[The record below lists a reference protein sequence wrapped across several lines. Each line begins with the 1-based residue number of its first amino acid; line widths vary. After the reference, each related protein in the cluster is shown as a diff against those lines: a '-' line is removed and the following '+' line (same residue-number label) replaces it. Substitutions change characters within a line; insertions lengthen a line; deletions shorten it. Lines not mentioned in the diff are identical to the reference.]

1 MLDDEEITVENLT
14 AAMAL
19 AAETELNIDTFHN
32 FHDAK
37 WKIHRNQFYYVGTS
51 KLCCKHTSY

>member
-1 MLDDEEITVENLT
+1 MLDNEEITVENLT

-37 WKIHRNQFYYVGTS
+37 
-51 KLCCKHTSY
+51 